1 MGNVDSEGIQ
11 VRNAG
16 KDIVPKG
23 GLELITTKLCSS
35 YDYLW
40 LMAIVDLVN
49 VNQHA
54 YVFDFDEIACMMIAE
69 AWRLLDKYPHL
80 KMNNESLVE
89 CIEFLI
95 NESEDNMEQKLG
107 WKFSFDSLKVG
118 SIFLS
123 RPSRGLLLF
132 RSR

>member
-1 MGNVDSEGIQ
+1 M
-11 VRNAG
+11 
-16 KDIVPKG
+16 PKG

-49 VNQHA
+49 VNQHT

-107 WKFSFDSLKVG
+107 WTTPSFEVYS
-118 SIFLS
+118 SIK
-123 RPSRGLLLF
+123 
-132 RSR
+132 